1 MKWIAEKH
9 NLGLNIDNIM
19 FVNYNSNSMRSAL
32 FLGLHTV

>member
-1 MKWIAEKH
+1 
-9 NLGLNIDNIM
+9 M